1 MSISTKTGDNG
12 YTNLWSGERISKDDL
27 RVDTYGTIDELNSF
41 LGEAFHYLKSFENKR
56 ILSNIQKTLFRVGGE
71 IASKSKIFTKPIEEN
86 DVEYLTSLV
95 KKFEDT
101 ISLKGFIIPGKTL
114 SSSKLDVCRTIARRS
129 ERLIIKLS
137 NVEKINNNLQKY
149 INRLSDLL
157 FMMARFEEYLEDK
170 IEYL

>member
-27 RVDTYGTIDELNSF
+27 RVETYGTIDELNSF

-71 IASKSKIFTKPIEEN
+71 IASKSKLFTKPIEDN
-86 DVEYLTSLV
+86 DIEALTNLV

-101 ISLKGFIIPGKTL
+101 INLKGFVIPGKTL
-114 SSSKLDVCRTIARRS
+114 SSSKLDICRTIARRA
-129 ERLIIKLS
+129 ERLIIKLA
-137 NVEKINNNLQKY
+137 NGEKINNNLQKY
-149 INRLSDLL
+149 LNRLSDLL